1 MLKFMTFVHAPAL
14 ITARPGDSSGVPMA
28 AYVVV
33 DLDITDPA
41 VFDDYRKQ
49 VPATLAP
56 YGGRFIIRGGAT
68 EILEGDWAPKRMVVL
83 EFPDRAAAKAW
94 WSSNEYAAAKAQ
106 RQRSART
113 RLIVVDG
120 V

>member
-1 MLKFMTFVHAPAL
+1 
-14 ITARPGDSSGVPMA
+14 MA

-33 DLDITDPA
+33 DLEITDAA

-56 YGGRFIIRGGAT
+56 YGGRFIIRGGT
-68 EILEGDWAPKRMVVL
+68 SETLEGDWTPKRVVVI
-83 EFPDRAAAKAW
+83 EFPDRAAAKTW
-94 WSSNEYAAAKAQ
+94 WSSNEYAAPKAQ